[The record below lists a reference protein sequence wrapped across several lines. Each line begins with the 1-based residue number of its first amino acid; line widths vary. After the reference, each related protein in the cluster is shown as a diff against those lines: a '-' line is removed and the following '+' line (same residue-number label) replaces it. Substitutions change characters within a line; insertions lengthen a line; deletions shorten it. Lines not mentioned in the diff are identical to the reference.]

1 VIGTPDKDTD
11 RGREESI
18 REMNELLQELRVIW
32 PGVQVLFA
40 FLLTVA
46 FTQRFTELSSYQID
60 IYFTALMSTA
70 FATIFFVAPTSQHRL
85 LWRQHVRSQR
95 LRLGNA
101 FLILGSLFLAVAVSC
116 VVFLVAD
123 FVYGHTTAAV
133 ATALVGGGLLVLWYL
148 VPLAQRLMK

>member
-1 VIGTPDKDTD
+1 MIGTPDKDTD

-18 REMNELLQELRVIW
+18 REMNELLQELRVIL

-46 FTQRFTELSSYQID
+46 FTRRFTEFSSYQINV
-60 IYFTALMSTA
+60 YFTALMSTA
-70 FATIFFVAPTSQHRL
+70 FATICFIAPTSQHRL

>member
-11 RGREESI
+11 RSREESI
-18 REMNELLQELRVIW
+18 REMNELLQELRVIL

-46 FTQRFTELSSYQID
+46 FTRRFTELSSYQID
-60 IYFTALMSTA
+60 VYFTALMSTA
-70 FATIFFVAPTSQHRL
+70 FATAFFIAPTSQHRL

-133 ATALVGGGLLVLWYL
+133 ATALVGGALLVLWYL

>member
-1 VIGTPDKDTD
+1 MIGTPDKDTD
-11 RGREESI
+11 RSREESI
-18 REMNELLQELRVIW
+18 REMNELLQELRVIL

-46 FTQRFTELSSYQID
+46 FTRRFTELSSYQINV
-60 IYFTALMSTA
+60 YFTALMSTA
-70 FATIFFVAPTSQHRL
+70 FATICFIAPTSQHRL

-101 FLILGSLFLAVAVSC
+101 FLILGSLFSAVAVSC

>member
-1 VIGTPDKDTD
+1 MIGTPDKDTD

-32 PGVQVLFA
+32 PGVQILFA

-60 IYFTALMSTA
+60 VYFTALMSTA
-70 FATIFFVAPTSQHRL
+70 FATIFFIAPTSQHRL
-85 LWRQHVRSQR
+85 LWRQHARSQR

-133 ATALVGGGLLVLWYL
+133 ATALVGGGLLVVWYL
-148 VPLAQRLMK
+148 LPLAQRLMK

>member
-18 REMNELLQELRVIW
+18 REMNELLQELRVIL

-46 FTQRFTELSSYQID
+46 FTRRFTELSSYQID
-60 IYFTALMSTA
+60 VYFTALMSTA
-70 FATIFFVAPTSQHRL
+70 FATVFFIAPTSQHRL

-133 ATALVGGGLLVLWYL
+133 ATALVGGGLLVLCYL

>member
-18 REMNELLQELRVIW
+18 REMNELLQELRVIL

-46 FTQRFTELSSYQID
+46 FTRRFTELSSYQID
-60 IYFTALMSTA
+60 VYFTALMSTA
-70 FATIFFVAPTSQHRL
+70 FATVFFIAPTSQHRL

-95 LRLGNA
+95 LRVGNA

-123 FVYGHTTAAV
+123 FVYGHTMAAV

>member
-32 PGVQVLFA
+32 PGVQILFA

-60 IYFTALMSTA
+60 VYFTALMSTA
-70 FATIFFVAPTSQHRL
+70 FATIFFIAPTSQHRL
-85 LWRQHVRSQR
+85 LWRQHARSQR

-133 ATALVGGGLLVLWYL
+133 ATALVGGGLVVLWYL

>member
-40 FLLTVA
+40 FLLAVA

-60 IYFTALMSTA
+60 VYFTALMSTA

-133 ATALVGGGLLVLWYL
+133 ATSLVGGGLLVLWYL

>member
-18 REMNELLQELRVIW
+18 REMNELLQELRVIL

-46 FTQRFTELSSYQID
+46 FTRRFAELSSYQID
-60 IYFTALMSTA
+60 VYFTALMSTA
-70 FATIFFVAPTSQHRL
+70 FATVFFIAPTSQHRL
-85 LWRQHVRSQR
+85 LWRRHVRFQR

>member
-1 VIGTPDKDTD
+1 MIGTPDKDTN

-18 REMNELLQELRVIW
+18 REMNELLQELRVIL

-46 FTQRFTELSSYQID
+46 FTRRFTELSSYQID
-60 IYFTALMSTA
+60 VYFTALMSTA
-70 FATIFFVAPTSQHRL
+70 FATVFFIAPTSQHRL

>member
-32 PGVQVLFA
+32 PGVQILFA

-60 IYFTALMSTA
+60 VYFTALMSTA
-70 FATIFFVAPTSQHRL
+70 FATIFFIAPTSQHRL

-101 FLILGSLFLAVAVSC
+101 FLIVGSLFLAVAVSC
-116 VVFLVAD
+116 VVFLVAN

-133 ATALVGGGLLVLWYL
+133 ATALVGEG
-148 VPLAQRLMK
+148 

>member
-18 REMNELLQELRVIW
+18 REMNELLQELRVIL

-46 FTQRFTELSSYQID
+46 FTRRFTELSSYQID
-60 IYFTALMSTA
+60 VYFTALMSTA
-70 FATIFFVAPTSQHRL
+70 FATVFFIAPTSQHRL

-95 LRLGNA
+95 LRVGNA

>member
-32 PGVQVLFA
+32 PGVQILFA

-60 IYFTALMSTA
+60 VYFTALMSTA
-70 FATIFFVAPTSQHRL
+70 FATIFFIAPTSQHRL
-85 LWRQHVRSQR
+85 LWRQHARSQR

-133 ATALVGGGLLVLWYL
+133 ATALVGGGLLVVWYL
-148 VPLAQRLMK
+148 LPLAQRLMK

>member
-18 REMNELLQELRVIW
+18 REMNELLQELRVIL

-46 FTQRFTELSSYQID
+46 FTRRFTELSSYQID
-60 IYFTALMSTA
+60 VYFT
-70 FATIFFVAPTSQHRL
+70 APTSQHRL

-123 FVYGHTTAAV
+123 FVYGHTMAAV